1 MERKPVSKAL
11 KTWFGVGDFMY
22 NLCISFKT
30 YYWMYFLTTVVAL
43 PLAVTS
49 AANTIINVFDTI
61 LAFAWGAIIDSMR
74 PGKWGRYRSMIM
86 ITAPLIVL
94 SHAAQWFAPTVYSF
108 GSGALAA
115 AILTIVAFCIYIIFF
130 NLAWTA
136 NVALINVCADT
147 EADRAA
153 LSGSRN
159 AWIMASSIFIGYIA
173 AFMLGLFSDPVI
185 GYAAAATILGVLTIP
200 GYYVHFRLTDGYEMT
215 RADYDKLPEKEKQT
229 KSDRVTFG
237 QIVTIIKSNLQ
248 LLWVLLINIG
258 TQLSVFLFAYMA
270 VYLFEMTL
278 EAPEMYAFYLT
289 IINFGGVLGSI
300 LSNVLSRKYPIK
312 RLVQAGIVVAIAALV
327 LVWRAALGGNAML
340 FTVGMIIVQFC
351 VSFTAPGIL
360 TFYSNCAV
368 YSEWKTGINSTG
380 TIMGLCGVPIKI
392 ALVAVG
398 IIVPGVL
405 GASGYVAGGAITEAI
420 SVGLANAFALLP
432 IGLFVF
438 SLLILTFCYRL
449 TREKVDQYSRE
460 IASRKS
466 ET

>member
-108 GSGALAA
+108 SSGALAA

-200 GYYVHFRLTDGYEMT
+200 GYYVHFRLTDGYEMP
-215 RADYDKLPEKEKQT
+215 RAYYDKLPQK
-229 KSDRVTFG
+229 
-237 QIVTIIKSNLQ
+237 
-248 LLWVLLINIG
+248 
-258 TQLSVFLFAYMA
+258 
-270 VYLFEMTL
+270 
-278 EAPEMYAFYLT
+278 
-289 IINFGGVLGSI
+289 
-300 LSNVLSRKYPIK
+300 
-312 RLVQAGIVVAIAALV
+312 
-327 LVWRAALGGNAML
+327 
-340 FTVGMIIVQFC
+340 
-351 VSFTAPGIL
+351 
-360 TFYSNCAV
+360 
-368 YSEWKTGINSTG
+368 
-380 TIMGLCGVPIKI
+380 
-392 ALVAVG
+392 
-398 IIVPGVL
+398 
-405 GASGYVAGGAITEAI
+405 
-420 SVGLANAFALLP
+420 
-432 IGLFVF
+432 
-438 SLLILTFCYRL
+438 
-449 TREKVDQYSRE
+449 
-460 IASRKS
+460 
-466 ET
+466 